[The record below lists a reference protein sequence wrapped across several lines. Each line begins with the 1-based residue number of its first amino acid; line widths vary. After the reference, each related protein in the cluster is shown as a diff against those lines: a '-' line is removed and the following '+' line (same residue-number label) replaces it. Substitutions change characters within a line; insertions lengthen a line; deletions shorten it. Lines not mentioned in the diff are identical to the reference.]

1 MTGERFYYLPHD
13 KPASAPLPRLP
24 AGWSKLVSKGTGA
37 TYFLHTDGASQF
49 EMPSE
54 PAEDVDITELLESNL
69 PKKTG
74 PSAITGVAESIVAP
88 LVEEALAVA
97 RRDFPVGAAEEAE
110 DFSTQ
115 AQSSSDG
122 ENNEPP
128 APETTT
134 LPSFQLPEGWTMG
147 KADVGLS
154 TDCLLVFINTGAR

>member
-74 PSAITGVAESIVAP
+74 PSAIVLELLNPSLRRSWRRLTGGGS
-88 LVEEALAVA
+88 
-97 RRDFPVGAAEEAE
+97 
-110 DFSTQ
+110 
-115 AQSSSDG
+115 
-122 ENNEPP
+122 
-128 APETTT
+128 
-134 LPSFQLPEGWTMG
+134 
-147 KADVGLS
+147 
-154 TDCLLVFINTGAR
+154 